1 VAGRWNS
8 DTLTNCYLTHL
19 PRKFM
24 RSMTSFSPSIQGNI
38 YLPRA
43 KTLPPQLLEQAVWP
57 FVDEWLTWFD
67 AYANG
72 GDGDDD
78 DHVKMS
84 LIFAWQSQ
92 GRGGQSRSRRPGVL
106 CLLKQLRIILLQDS
120 VIMRRGFPIH
130 PTWTDPVFRRDD
142 YQAFAKD
149 VEPEEV
155 KIRKTLPAIAERL
168 SILH

>member
-24 RSMTSFSPSIQGNI
+24 RSMTSFSPSIQGNL

-78 DHVKMS
+78 DHVKNESHIRVAKPRTRRTVKISPPRCFMS
-84 LIFAWQSQ
+84 TKAVAYYPLARFGNYETRVPHPSDLD
-92 GRGGQSRSRRPGVL
+92 RSR
-106 CLLKQLRIILLQDS
+106 
-120 VIMRRGFPIH
+120 F
-130 PTWTDPVFRRDD
+130 
-142 YQAFAKD
+142 
-149 VEPEEV
+149 
-155 KIRKTLPAIAERL
+155 
-168 SILH
+168 